1 MPVPFNASQQQL
13 IRLIEKGYTDGEISR
28 KMALSNDQL
37 QHVLSEMC
45 KKVKVASRLELILM
59 IWSARAA

>member
-28 KMALSNDQL
+28 MMALSTDQL
-37 QHVLSEMC
+37 QHALSDMC
-45 KKVKVASRLELILM
+45 KELEVASRLELILV

>member
-28 KMALSNDQL
+28 KMALSTDQL
-37 QHVLSEMC
+37 QHALSEMC
-45 KKVKVASRLELILM
+45 RELKVASRLELILV